1 MYADST
7 PKQKNICYPIY
18 TANQLIILGGIIMI
32 KKSGKKFAI
41 AMITSLLISGI
52 TAPVYP
58 ANAAAKIKLNKKKV
72 SMKVGNQITL
82 KVIGTKKKV
91 KWISS
96 QKKVVKVSSKGKVT
110 AIKAGSAKITAKV
123 ADKALVCKVTVVKTT
138 TPNNT
143 LPDVPT
149 TPTIPTESP
158 IPEPGITS
166 APQPI
171 KTSTPIPEETLKP
184 TEQPTAEPTKSPE
197 KNTVETNLE
206 NLKKHIKKNGEITK
220 EGDNQITIPLYK
232 SNMIAGQ
239 CVLGYD
245 KNNNDFSFIT
255 TKVYDTWS
263 YSHGIFMNLDDNRIN
278 SIYLRKHFFPN
289 TLIEKSS
296 YSLMGSCDIDKL
308 HNPMDLKYEVID
320 SKNCN
325 VITLGLLADK
335 VYCNSSFEYWDKYLR
350 DNLSFSFKDIGF
362 KHIELDE

>member
-1 MYADST
+1 MS
-7 PKQKNICYPIY
+7 
-18 TANQLIILGGIIMI
+18 
-32 KKSGKKFAI
+32 KKSGKKI
-41 AMITSLLISGI
+41 AVALITSLLISGI
-52 TAPVYP
+52 TAPAYP
-58 ANAAAKIKLNKKKV
+58 TNAATKIKLNKKKV
-72 SMKVGNQITL
+72 SMRVGNQITL

-123 ADKALVCKVTVVKTT
+123 ADKALVCKVRVVKTT

-149 TPTIPTESP
+149 TPAIPTESP
-158 IPEPGITS
+158 APEPDITP

-171 KTSTPIPEETLKP
+171 KTSTPIPAETLK
-184 TEQPTAEPTKSPE
+184 PTAEPTKSPE
-197 KNTVETNLE
+197 ENTVKTNLE
-206 NLKKHIKKNGEITK
+206 NLKKYIEKKGEITK
-220 EGDNQITIPLYK
+220 EGDNQITIPLYD
-232 SNMIAGQ
+232 SNIIAGQ

-245 KNNNDFSFIT
+245 KNSNDFSFIT

-263 YSHGIFMNLDDNRIN
+263 YSHGIFMNLDDNRMN
-278 SIYLRKHFFPN
+278 SIYLRKHFFPD

-308 HNPMDLKYEVID
+308 RNPMDLKYEVID

-362 KHIELDE
+362 KNIELDE